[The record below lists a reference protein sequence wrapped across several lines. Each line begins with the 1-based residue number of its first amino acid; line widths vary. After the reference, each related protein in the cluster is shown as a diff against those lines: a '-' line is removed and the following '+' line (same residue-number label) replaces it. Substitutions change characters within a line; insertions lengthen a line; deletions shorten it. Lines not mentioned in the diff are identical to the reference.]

1 MKTFSPTPKD
11 ITRDWVVVDA
21 KDKVLGRL
29 ATAIA
34 HRLRGKHKPE
44 FAPHV
49 DNGDFVVVVNA
60 EKVVVT
66 GRKLDQKM
74 YHKHSNHPGHLKSR
88 TLKDM
93 MTRSPETVIRLAVA
107 GMLPKSRLAR
117 KLITKLKIYVGS
129 EHPHAA
135 QQPKVLDVQ

>member
-1 MKTFSPTPKD
+1 MKTYIAKDKD
-11 ITRDWVVVDA
+11 IHKGWYVVDA